1 MNLNLRG
8 TWASYSNMID
18 FCLFFMRFQCFPLAF
33 FFNSLPF
40 PPFFH
45 AECNSPPHFNV
56 LGLASHF
63 SPSRCIPLPWRPS
76 INLTEGEG
84 TALAGGTPAR
94 AAAGG
99 AEQSEGSPGG
109 AGKRKHAGG
118 PRGGLRPPA
127 PARSPPLRLRDRVT
141 TRLQRVVSWRVAGAP
156 SVPHSSPG
164 NPRAVTSWSLLFPLS
179 PTSLTPLTTSVLPP
193 THTL

>member
-1 MNLNLRG
+1 MRQETKHTTFEQCKNVALYIVTWMNLNLRG

-18 FCLFFMRFQCFPLAF
+18 FCFFFMRFQCFPLAF

-99 AEQSEGSPGG
+99 AEQSEDSRGG

-156 SVPHSSPG
+156 STLILL
-164 NPRAVTSWSLLFPLS
+164 RA
-179 PTSLTPLTTSVLPP
+179 TPAL
-193 THTL
+193 